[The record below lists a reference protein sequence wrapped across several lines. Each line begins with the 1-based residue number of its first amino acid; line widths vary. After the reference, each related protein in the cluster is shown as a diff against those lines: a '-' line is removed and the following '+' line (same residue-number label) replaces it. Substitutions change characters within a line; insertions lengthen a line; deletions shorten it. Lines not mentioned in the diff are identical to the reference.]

1 MANNTDLTNKP
12 LTADKPLFAAA
23 ADAAV
28 VTLCYL
34 TFQLVTIYIY
44 IFKLQ

>member
-28 VTLCYL
+28 VVTLCYL
-34 TFQLVTIYIY
+34 TF
-44 IFKLQ
+44 

>member
-1 MANNTDLTNKP
+1 MVVEEPDTQGTMANNTDLTNKL

-28 VTLCYL
+28 VTLYYL
-34 TFQLVTIYIY
+34 TF
-44 IFKLQ
+44 